1 MNSNEITNE
10 YLNNLIKKKIFKEF
24 EEWNKSD
31 FHFLL
36 SLLNY
41 PSYINLALI
50 ILVNL
55 KNWML
60 YSNGDFFYPLEKV
73 EEILDKYYLKND
85 VFEKIK
91 NQENIKLNINKKK
104 NDINEDEDNNEN
116 ITGEDENI
124 NDINENIDFNYN
136 TDLLEYFNIENKQFI
151 RYFIFIFLFFIFFT
165 IIHIISKP
173 RKFIDYNHSNN
184 INKFN
189 NLLDENFLNLNT
201 NSF

>member
-151 RYFIFIFLFFIFFT
+151 RYFIFIFLFFIFYYYSY
-165 IIHIISKP
+165 H
-173 RKFIDYNHSNN
+173 
-184 INKFN
+184 
-189 NLLDENFLNLNT
+189 
-201 NSF
+201 